1 MIVVW
6 CRQERIYFIKL
17 ELIKNAGTSN
27 KIYKANMDIKK
38 EQIIILEYTIMPS
51 KKIYGKKWNLS
62 KIPNTIIKK
71 EIVAIT
77 EVNKTKRKQI

>member
-1 MIVVW
+1 MIVVQ

-51 KKIYGKKWNLS
+51 KKIYGKK
-62 KIPNTIIKK
+62 
-71 EIVAIT
+71 
-77 EVNKTKRKQI
+77 